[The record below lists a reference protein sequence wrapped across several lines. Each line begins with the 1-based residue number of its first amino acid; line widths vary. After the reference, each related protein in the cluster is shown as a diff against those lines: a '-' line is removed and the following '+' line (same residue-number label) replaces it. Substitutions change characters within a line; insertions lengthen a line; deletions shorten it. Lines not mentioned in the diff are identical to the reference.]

1 MKHNKITLSVSAL
14 AILGLAACGSIQKS
28 AVPVEL
34 VNENLFERLEID
46 VVQTAETLEIPL
58 NQAASQLTLADKH
71 LIKEFVR
78 SYNEYGHGPM
88 VMLLPENTPNQQ
100 FAVGAVAEARAIAFE
115 NGVEYEEIAGGSKFG
130 PYPIMTLTFQAFDA
144 VAPECKGFGEVD
156 ISATRSN
163 NDLPNLGCSVR
174 TNLAAMIVDPADFLG
189 QRELDPGDT
198 LRRHLVFDRFRN
210 GEATGSQRNAG
221 ESGAISDVAG

>member
-1 MKHNKITLSVSAL
+1 MRHSKITLSVSAL
-14 AILGLAACGSIQKS
+14 AMMSMAACGSLSKP

-34 VNENLFERLEID
+34 VNENLFDRLAID
-46 VVQTAETLEIPL
+46 VVQTAETIEIPL
-58 NQAASQLTLADKH
+58 DQAASELTLADKH
-71 LIKEFVR
+71 LIKDFVR
-78 SYNEYGHGPM
+78 AYNEYGHGPI

-115 NGVEYEEIAGGSKFG
+115 NGVEYQEIAGGSKFG
-130 PYPIMTLTFQAFDA
+130 PYPIMTLSFQAFDA

-156 ISATRSN
+156 ISAARNN

-198 LRRHLVFDRFRN
+198 LRRHLVFDQFRQ
-210 GEATGSQRNAG
+210 GEATGSERNAG
-221 ESGAISDVAG
+221 EDGTISDVAG